1 MRIKFNEL
9 ECQLLKFTDV
19 TIYQKYKEQK
29 EKSEL
34 LNSLN
39 TSVHH
44 EMICPLNINVNIAE
58 ELINKIHDE
67 EIKTL
72 ARTLFISSTLLLSNA
87 NDLMDKEIIQSG
99 NFVAVYQ
106 QGPLLESLHEI
117 LQMMSFTIQFKDLE
131 IRL

>member
-1 MRIKFNEL
+1 
-9 ECQLLKFTDV
+9 
-19 TIYQKYKEQK
+19 
-29 EKSEL
+29 
-34 LNSLN
+34 
-39 TSVHH
+39 
-44 EMICPLNINVNIAE
+44 MICPLNINVNIAE